1 MTLLITYPDHKI
13 PDLWRNRL
21 ESWTK
26 VIYLPLTHF
35 HPIMLDSEQYQTI
48 ANAQNIGLTSHFAA
62 QLFVKNYRQ
71 YNHTATLQVISQKM
85 KAQLKPYVANPI
97 EVSKQENR
105 QSLIDKLKN
114 IDPTSLCW
122 LIGNQLSAT
131 VKLPGKV
138 IVIYQNVWNEQ
149 LQTQASETLWQQSI
163 NQALVTSTSNF
174 KRLMM
179 VQKQLNHQEFQH
191 TQYFVLGKSTGK
203 VITQADLPV
212 IYPTQTTA
220 VLINILSQ
228 IEQTIKEEKSL

>member
-1 MTLLITYPDHKI
+1 
-13 PDLWRNRL
+13 
-21 ESWTK
+21 
-26 VIYLPLTHF
+26 
-35 HPIMLDSEQYQTI
+35 ML
-48 ANAQNIGLTSHFAA
+48 
-62 QLFVKNYRQ
+62 
-71 YNHTATLQVISQKM
+71 
-85 KAQLKPYVANPI
+85 
-97 EVSKQENR
+97 
-105 QSLIDKLKN
+105 
-114 IDPTSLCW
+114 
-122 LIGNQLSAT
+122 
-131 VKLPGKV
+131 
-138 IVIYQNVWNEQ
+138 VIYQNVWNEQ

-228 IEQTIKEEKSL
+228 IEQTLKEEKSL